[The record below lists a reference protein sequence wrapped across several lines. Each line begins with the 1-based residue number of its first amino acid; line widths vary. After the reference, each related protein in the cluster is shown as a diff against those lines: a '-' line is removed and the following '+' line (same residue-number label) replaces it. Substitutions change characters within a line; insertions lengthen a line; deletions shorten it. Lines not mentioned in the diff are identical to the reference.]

1 MSGSVTYLEAI
12 VIGFVQGVAELF
24 PVSSLGHAVIIPA
37 LIGGSWKTT
46 LDMTAPQSP
55 YLAVIVALHVATA
68 CALIVFF
75 RHDWVRI
82 IKGLISSVR
91 ERRIATPYEKLAWLL
106 IIGTIPVGI
115 AGIILDKLLR
125 EHLGKPALAGVFLA
139 LNGLV
144 LLAAER
150 MRGGQAAAADAEAD
164 ADSGA
169 GGRSSRRGAD
179 APTVSGGGSR
189 RRAAPAAHGGG
200 TATLVRELDR
210 NGRELPPD
218 IASDVRLARLD
229 RKTAIQ
235 LGSAQI
241 LGLFPGLSRS
251 GATIVAGLFKG
262 LRHDDAARFAFLLAT
277 PAILGAGVYKLP
289 ELAKPEN
296 SGVIGPA
303 IAGSLVAF
311 VASYASVR
319 FLVKYFETKTLTP
332 FAIYCIVAGL
342 ASAAYFA

>member
-1 MSGSVTYLEAI
+1 LSGSVTYLEAI

-24 PVSSLGHAVIIPA
+24 PVSSLGHAVLIPA

-46 LDMTAPQSP
+46 MDMTAPQSP

-68 CALIVFF
+68 CALILFF
-75 RHDWVRI
+75 RHDWVRV
-82 IKGLISSVR
+82 IKGLISSIR
-91 ERRIATPYEKLAWLL
+91 DRRISTPYEKLAWLL
-106 IIGTIPVGI
+106 VIGTIPVGI
-115 AGIILDKLLR
+115 AGLILDKLLR
-125 EHLGKPALAGVFLA
+125 EHLGKPVWAGVFLA
-139 LNGLV
+139 LNGVL

-150 MRGGQAAAADAEAD
+150 MRGGSAAGAQPAGE
-164 ADSGA
+164 SGA
-169 GGRSSRRGAD
+169 GSRSSRGRGAED
-179 APTVSGGGSR
+179 PDEEGGSR
-189 RRAAPAAHGGG
+189 RRAPAAAHGGG
-200 TATLVRELDR
+200 TATMVRELDK

-229 RKTAIQ
+229 RKTAVQ

-262 LRHDDAARFAFLLAT
+262 LRHEDAARFAFLLAT

-296 SGVIGPA
+296 SSVVGPA

-311 VASYASVR
+311 VASYVSVR

-332 FAIYCIVAGL
+332 FAIYCLVAGL